1 VAIVRSGVF
10 SIAATAFRASVQ
22 IVSNVVVARVLGP
35 DAYGVAAAV
44 LALGVVLE
52 LVRNSG
58 FAAVVLRS
66 GALPADVHVALHR
79 ASSLTGVL
87 LGALVAAA
95 GLLVLRVL
103 PSSPSGGLLLAI
115 AVAFPLAGLVAVP
128 IASMVR
134 QHEMGRVALVES
146 IAVVLG
152 STLSIGLALV
162 GAGPVAMVAQVV
174 ALWIVITV
182 GVVVLRRVPRGTAA
196 PWRSVRTMAALAR
209 DVSLVQ
215 LVSLVARAGD
225 RVLVA
230 ALFGPAA
237 SGLWVQAVQLMTLP
251 LDQIGAAVQRIA
263 VPAMAGVDAVVL
275 RERFRRLV
283 GTVTLLAWPVLA
295 VLGVLAGPIV
305 HLLFGDDWL
314 GSAALLP
321 SLVVAGGAQALGFAA
336 VWYFIASGR
345 AGRQVRWAL
354 VTQPV
359 LVGALVVGTVWGPQG
374 MAAAYA
380 VACSGL
386 VVPAFLVATKGSG
399 LRLRD
404 LGLPVLPAAA
414 ATSAAVL
421 VSAVVRSGFG
431 ADPIGSVLVPGI
443 LAALATLLVALV
455 FPDVRSALPRR
466 RRRPPRPR
474 PRKALARGPV
484 P

>member
-1 VAIVRSGVF
+1 MMVRSGVF
-10 SIAATAFRASVQ
+10 SIAGTTFRASVQ

-35 DAYGVAAAV
+35 DAYGLAAAV

-66 GALPADVHVALHR
+66 GVHPADVHVALHR
-79 ASSLTGVL
+79 ASAATGLL
-87 LGALVAAA
+87 LGGLVAVA
-95 GLLVLRVL
+95 GLLVRGAL
-103 PSSPSGGLLLAI
+103 PSSPSGGLLLAV
-115 AVAFPLAGLVAVP
+115 AVAFPLAGFVAVP
-128 IASMVR
+128 IAAMVR
-134 QHEMGRVALVES
+134 DHEMGRVALVES

-152 STLSIGLALV
+152 SVLAIGLALA
-162 GAGPVAMVAQVV
+162 GAGPVAMVSQVV
-174 ALWIVITV
+174 AVWVVITV
-182 GVVVLRRVPRGTAA
+182 GVVVLRRVPRGVAA
-196 PWRSVRTMAALAR
+196 SWRSVRTMAALAR

-215 LVSLVARAGD
+215 VVSLVARAGD

-230 ALFGPAA
+230 VLFGPAA
-237 SGLWVQAVQLMTLP
+237 SGLYVQAMQLMTLP

-263 VPAMAGVDAVVL
+263 IPAMVGVDAVVL
-275 RERFRRLV
+275 RNRFRRLV

-295 VLGVLAGPIV
+295 VLGVLADPIV
-305 HLLFGDDWL
+305 HLLFGVEWL

-321 SLVVAGGAQALGFAA
+321 FLVVAGGAQALGFAA

-345 AGRQVRWAL
+345 SGRQVRWAL
-354 VTQPV
+354 VTQPAV
-359 LVGALVVGTVWGPQG
+359 VGALVLGTVWGPTG

-380 VACSGL
+380 IACTCL
-386 VVPAFLVATKGSG
+386 VVPAFLVATRGSG
-399 LRLRD
+399 LRMRD

-421 VSAVVRSGFG
+421 VSAAVRGIVG
-431 ADPIGSVLVPGI
+431 ADPIGSVLLPGLLGA
-443 LAALATLLVALV
+443 LAALLVALV

-466 RRRPPRPR
+466 RRRPPRSR